1 MEEEVSKQKPA
12 QSLYKNRQSSFP
24 FENSYILDMGEVQEL
39 TLPSLIS
46 KCRKEESRE
55 TLAHTRLSG
64 CRFLKAMRSSNTGCK
79 RGVCVRLLALLLTSH
94 CSLSEPYILY
104 PSLNWL

>member
-39 TLPSLIS
+39 TQPSLM
-46 KCRKEESRE
+46 
-55 TLAHTRLSG
+55 G
-64 CRFLKAMRSSNTGCK
+64 QM
-79 RGVCVRLLALLLTSH
+79 
-94 CSLSEPYILY
+94 
-104 PSLNWL
+104 